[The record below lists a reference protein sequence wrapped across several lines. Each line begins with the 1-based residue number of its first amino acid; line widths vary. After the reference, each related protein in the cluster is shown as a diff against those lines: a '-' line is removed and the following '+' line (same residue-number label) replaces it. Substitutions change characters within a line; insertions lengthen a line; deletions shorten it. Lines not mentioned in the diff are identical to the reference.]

1 MASNSVISVSF
12 KFADG
17 ENGLKK
23 LTVDA
28 NELCKVMQAAVGI
41 STKLEKSIINFGAL
55 ATGIDSV
62 SNTLSS
68 WLGTLDGFT
77 QLYSAQIEAETKL
90 AVNMRNTMDAREED
104 IQSIKDLC
112 SAQQQLGVI
121 GDEVQL
127 AGAQELATYRLEDIF
142 DARSFCSPYTAPR
155 LSPRGGAIIIL
166 PLHGIDPWSVS
177 ATATLPNCYAK
188 ITQRLAPHPLIYIIN
203 L

>member
-1 MASNSVISVSF
+1 MASNSTISISF
-12 KFADG
+12 KVADG

-28 NELCKVMQAAVGI
+28 NELCKVMQATVGM

-68 WLGTLDGFT
+68 WLGTLGGLT

-90 AVNMRNTMDAREED
+90 AVNMCNTMDAR
-104 IQSIKDLC
+104 
-112 SAQQQLGVI
+112 
-121 GDEVQL
+121 
-127 AGAQELATYRLEDIF
+127 
-142 DARSFCSPYTAPR
+142 SFGSPYTAPR
-155 LSPRGGAIIIL
+155 LSPRGGAIFIL

-177 ATATLPNCYAK
+177 VTATLPNCYAK
-188 ITQRLAPHPLIYIIN
+188 ITQRLAAHPLICIIN